1 MGEKNQMNK
10 YVRFNIE
17 YVKGCLS
24 DLGLSQYKLAKM
36 LGVERRQLYC
46 WMKGKHRPR
55 YDTLHKISEI
65 LECKIEDL
73 LYVEEGKYEKNS

>member
-1 MGEKNQMNK
+1 MNK

-17 YVKGCLS
+17 YVKGRLS

-46 WMKGKHRPR
+46 WMKGKHNPR
-55 YDTLHKISEI
+55 YDTLYKISEI
-65 LECKIEDL
+65 LECEIEDL